1 MQKSKSRWQMLKFEH
16 FEMFL
21 RARQHLIQSVTEMIA
36 VNFLQNASR
45 GIWYSPWDTYTL
57 PAHARTL
64 THSWG
69 LIILKVGAYP
79 QNASSLVIQ
88 GWAGLSQESCS
99 TIDKRKWSRKNSCQK
114 RQPCSPSA
122 LLPFVLQGRLKPLRQ
137 SSSLKWFIGPD
148 WLLPLVL
155 FFFPFSK
162 INLQVEC

>member
-1 MQKSKSRWQMLKFEH
+1 MFEFEH

-21 RARQHLIQSVTEMIA
+21 RTRQLLIWAVTEIIG

-45 GIWYSPWDTYTL
+45 GIWYSPWYTYTL

-64 THSWG
+64 THSRG

-88 GWAGLSQESCS
+88 GWARLSQESCS
-99 TIDKRKWSRKNSCQK
+99 PIDKRKWSRKNSCQK

-137 SSSLKWFIGPD
+137 SSSLTWLIGPY

-155 FFFPFSK
+155 FFFP
-162 INLQVEC
+162 LQ